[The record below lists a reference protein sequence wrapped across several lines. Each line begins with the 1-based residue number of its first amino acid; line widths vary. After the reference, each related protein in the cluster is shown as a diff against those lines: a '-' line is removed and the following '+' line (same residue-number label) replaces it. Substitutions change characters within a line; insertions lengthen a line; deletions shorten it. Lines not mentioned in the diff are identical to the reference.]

1 MGILEDKLKKR
12 IINEYGSLKAFT
24 DKIDMPW
31 TTLDSILKR
40 GVGKANITNIL
51 KITAELNLDA
61 ESLADGIMA
70 NKAIDFSDPLVF
82 SAEERS
88 VALSYR
94 NADEITKSM
103 VRRCLGI
110 DALSEEAT
118 VPGRKAAEEVAAE
131 FLGAPAKKLKY

>member
-1 MGILEDKLKKR
+1 MGILEENLKKR

-61 ESLADGIMA
+61 ESLADGIIA
-70 NKAIDFSDPLVF
+70 KKAVDFSDPLAF
-82 SAEERS
+82 SVEEKT
-88 VALSYR
+88 VILSYR
-94 NADEITKSM
+94 NADEITISM

-110 DALSEEAT
+110 NYEEEL
-118 VPGRKAAEEVAAE
+118 VPGRKAAERIAAE
-131 FLGAPAKKLKY
+131 FLDAPAAKLK